1 MIAYLDGLLNEKA
14 PGHVVIVVGGVGY
27 KVFIPTSTFYKL
39 PAEGECVPL
48 RIHTNVREDTLS
60 LYGFFSKKEQLLF
73 DQLVSVSGV
82 GPSLALKVISGL
94 EPQTVI
100 DSIRLGDRRRL
111 NAIPG
116 VGKKTAER
124 LILEL
129 RDKMPQLGP
138 SEEQDSSR
146 LDSVRSVADNL
157 VSALVN
163 LGFQRA
169 SSEKEV
175 QVLLD
180 EHPSISFED
189 ALKGVLRKLSS

>member
-27 KVFIPTSTFYKL
+27 KVSIPISTFYKL
-39 PAEGECVPL
+39 PAEGETVTL
-48 RIHTNVREDTLS
+48 LIHTHVREDTLS
-60 LYGFFSKKEQLLF
+60 LYGFFSKKEKLLF
-73 DQLVSVSGV
+73 EQLISVSGV

-100 DSIRLGDRRRL
+100 DSIRLADRRRL

-129 RDKMPQLGP
+129 RDKMPQLGS
-138 SEEQDSSR
+138 SEGENSAR
-146 LDSVRSVADNL
+146 PDSVRSAADNL

-180 EHPSISFED
+180 ENPSISFED